1 MTTSEAQEYDPFA
14 AFDDVVAGTS
24 RDPWP
29 ALAEKRRS
37 APMSKGY
44 TMSPDVLPEGFVPSE
59 EWIAYR
65 YDDCSRIFPTP
76 RRSPLPATTPR
87 SAWSSAM

>member
-29 ALAEKRRS
+29 ALAEKRRN
-37 APMSKGY
+37 APVSKGH
-44 TMSPDVLPEGFVPSE
+44 TMSPDVLPEGFEPSE
-59 EWIAYR
+59 DWIAYR
-65 YDDCSRIFPTP
+65 YDDCSRIHSTW
-76 RRSPLPATTPR
+76 RANV
-87 SAWSSAM
+87 